1 MNEMYETSTST
12 IFQEFKDFVRDYYD
26 RKDISTISLGSG
38 IAQEEFEKLLKVKVE
53 AVFKKLWGFQIDQVT
68 YDRVRDAL
76 DLGKLP
82 EGFIDPLNAGVDKW
96 IKEEWNPVYKEAMTL
111 AANGTAQITGM
122 VGKIASAT
130 GVGVIFNPDT
140 QRMLNII
147 DTEGLNLA
155 VQLKKQQVMSLR
167 TTLRRS
173 IAEKW
178 TRKRTHDEMKV
189 DVSLTDRENKALERF
204 TQRQRNEIYKDFK
217 KRFPGLTEKELN
229 KRVEA
234 VVTRKRKVKYE
245 KYRNGRSER
254 FYRTELSRARNEG
267 NLEGMQQAV
276 NQGAIK
282 NAKKKWV
289 RTNEIDSWESSDRF
303 NGKIIPFD
311 GDFFKLFGKPKKTT
325 MLNGKYPGE
334 INELCIV
341 QYFAEKGDGKPVAV
355 EAVAAFVPA
364 KTIKE
369 AEEYAVKRGFSTGA
383 NYKGIKLADANL
395 MNKLLLKARSQ
406 IKFEPILIDVVNKK
420 RQYMAANRNH
430 LYISRIMFS
439 KKQQEKMVLITKK
452 EYRKDIAKRIKKIE
466 EALRDKDMIPFIRK
480 QYLRDL
486 RWLDEELKFRI
497 QLAVD
502 KDNVVGSTLYHELG
516 HVIHGQRM
524 NAFGDIKNPIPG
536 MELLKSEWENV
547 YKKLIKT
554 GDILKIS
561 KYANK
566 NENEGFA
573 ECFSM
578 YFFEKE
584 KLPKYV
590 VKFIDKVLK

>member
-1 MNEMYETSTST
+1 M
-12 IFQEFKDFVRDYYD
+12 FQKFEDFVRDYFD
-26 RKDISTISLGSG
+26 RKDISTINLGSG
-38 IAQEEFEKLLKVKVE
+38 IAQEEFEKLLKAKVE
-53 AVFKKLWGFQIDQVT
+53 AVFKKLWGFQIEKIT
-68 YDRVRDAL
+68 YDRVRDAM

-82 EGFIDPLNAGVDKW
+82 EGFIDPLNTGVDDW
-96 IKEEWNPVYKEAMTL
+96 IQNEWNPTYKEAITL
-111 AANGTAQITGM
+111 AAQGTNQITGM

-173 IAEKW
+173 IKENW
-178 TRKRTHDEMKV
+178 TRKRTHDEMKA
-189 DVSLTDRENKALERF
+189 DVSLTDRENIALERF
-204 TQRQRNEIYKDFK
+204 TQRQRNEIYKEFK
-217 KRFPGLTEKELN
+217 KKFPGLTEKELN

-234 VVTRKRKVKYE
+234 VVARRRKVKYE

-311 GDFFKLFGKPKKTT
+311 GDFWKLFGKPKKTT

-355 EAVAAFVPA
+355 EAVAPFVPA

-369 AEEYAVKRGFSTGA
+369 AEDYAVKTLKFKAS
-383 NYKGIKLADANL
+383 NYKGMDLRFANNANERFYKFFNKYPEFKGEFEFTGSIGNLATHLKKIGWNRTAQRISVRAKGRNTWGVYNPSPNSFGFMSDAIVNDWDGYVKSAKDAIKNNWHPLVDL
-395 MNKLLLKARSQ
+395 EDSFSSTVDHEIGHFIFKKLFLRRNEKINAIFKKLKRKQIARYLSG
-406 IKFEPILIDVVNKK
+406 
-420 RQYMAANRNH
+420 YAG
-430 LYISRIMFS
+430 
-439 KKQQEKMVLITKK
+439 T
-452 EYRKDIAKRIKKIE
+452 DIAE
-466 EALRDKDMIPFIRK
+466 FVAEAWSEYTVSKSPRPLSK
-480 QYLRDL
+480 Q
-486 RWLDEELKFRI
+486 
-497 QLAVD
+497 V
-502 KDNVVGSTLYHELG
+502 
-516 HVIHGQRM
+516 
-524 NAFGDIKNPIPG
+524 GDIITGLLEKKNG
-536 MELLKSEWENV
+536 
-547 YKKLIKT
+547 
-554 GDILKIS
+554 
-561 KYANK
+561 
-566 NENEGFA
+566 
-573 ECFSM
+573 
-578 YFFEKE
+578 
-584 KLPKYV
+584 
-590 VKFIDKVLK
+590 